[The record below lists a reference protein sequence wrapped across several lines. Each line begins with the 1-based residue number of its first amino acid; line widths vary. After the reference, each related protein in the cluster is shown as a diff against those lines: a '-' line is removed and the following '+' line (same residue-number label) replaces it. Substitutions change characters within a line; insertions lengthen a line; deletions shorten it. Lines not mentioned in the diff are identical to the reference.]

1 MATKNLLAKIILL
14 LGFVSAGVQGAW
26 ADRYLYMLIKDN
38 VEYGDLTF
46 DVYNCESVG
55 DGYSFKAPNYY
66 LAVLKSIGG
75 NADEVVVPAAV
86 EYDGETYRVGAV
98 DGQVTNNSVY
108 KLTFESDINFYRQL
122 PRVSETGETEFTL
135 SGSLY
140 LPNLHKIVFKGNVE
154 NMRYSTHRLDCV
166 NLEEIYFM
174 NNVLPTFDGF
184 WSLYSTSTAGNITA
198 YVVNK
203 TVSELNTLRAKPV
216 WKEFKD
222 LLLYT
227 PDPEGVDV
235 NVYVTVEEASPGQGV
250 TFQIDGDRY
259 IYGSGSKLFQTM
271 IHSNLTFYVAD
282 GSKATPKQV
291 FVNGRDVLPFM
302 TVPETNPFYNGANP
316 KEYTI
321 SNVSGDTYI
330 RVIAEDLVDQYTVSA
345 GQGGCVKF
353 DFNGVQ
359 QTVEG
364 GHSQSFP
371 LAKGESKSLTIRP
384 DEHFVFDRFWRDGVD
399 VTDVTTFTKQIDGSL
414 ATTVE
419 GGGQYLATFKPVPR
433 QLFGRYGGDGNVVF
447 TVKRGSVT
455 NTYNILAN
463 KPVSVPLPAWEDGDE
478 IMLSIE
484 VHADEKVRVTRNG
497 MDVTEMFE
505 VSPATGDR
513 TYTFEADDP
522 ECTELYFE
530 YGDINVWDEATWV
543 ITIEKTYKTINAYTN
558 NDAMVTIISPDGHAT
573 SRDNSQHSRI
583 YEGETYVVT
592 FIPKHG
598 EELKS
603 FEIGWSPIDIE
614 NESRLVKNDDGSYS
628 FTVTYDEIP
637 NIENTID
644 LVAVFERSS
653 TAGRVFFVTTTGT
666 DYVDV
671 TRSNGDRVSFN
682 NRVAMEMFDLS
693 ESENTFE
700 VKPFTNLDE
709 VEKVLLNGEDVTN
722 DSRYFVET
730 GSTTPGGSYV
740 SYNFGSV
747 QGNSIIQ
754 IVYKNRRYDVNN
766 DGRVTISDVTKLV
779 NRILGKE

>member
-1 MATKNLLAKIILL
+1 MATKNLFTKIILL
-14 LGFVSAGVQGAW
+14 LGLVTAGVQSAW
-26 ADRYLYMLIKDN
+26 ADGYYYGLIKSG

-46 DVYNCESVG
+46 DVYDCSYLNSQPLYVKK
-55 DGYSFKAPNYY
+55 DPSSY

-75 NADEVVVPAAV
+75 NASEVVVPATV
-86 EYDGETYRVGAV
+86 EYDGETYKVGAI
-98 DGQVTNNSVY
+98 GGEVTNNSVY
-108 KLTFESDINFYRQL
+108 KLTFESDIAFYRQ
-122 PRVSETGETEFTL
+122 VESTTMMDQHTF

-140 LPNLHKIVFKGNVE
+140 LPNLHTIVFKGNVE
-154 NMRYSTHRLDCV
+154 NMNYDMHRLNCV

-174 NNVLPTFDGF
+174 NNVLPTFTGT
-184 WSLYSTSTAGNITA
+184 WSDYSTSRAGNITA

-203 TVSELNTLRAKPV
+203 TEDELSTLKAQPV
-216 WKEFKD
+216 WREFKD

-235 NVYVTVEEASPGQGV
+235 NIYVTVEEDSPGQGV
-250 TFQIDGDRY
+250 MFQIDDDRY
-259 IYGSGSKLFQTM
+259 IYGSGSRLFQTM
-271 IHSNLTFYVAD
+271 IHSDLTFYVAD

-316 KEYTI
+316 KVYTI

-330 RVIAEDLVDQYTVSA
+330 RVIAEDLVDQYKVSA

-364 GHSQSFP
+364 GNSQSFQ

-384 DEHFVFDRFWRDGVD
+384 EEHFVFDRFWRDGIDMTDD
-399 VTDVTTFTKQIDGSL
+399 VTFTKQIDGSL

-433 QLFGRYGGDGNVVF
+433 QLFGRYGGDGDVVF
-447 TVKRGSVT
+447 TRKRGSVT
-455 NTYNILAN
+455 MPYNIPDSE
-463 KPVSVPLPAWEDGDE
+463 PVSVPLPAWEDGDE

-497 MDVTEMFE
+497 MGVTGMFI

-522 ECTELYFE
+522 ENTELNFDE
-530 YGDINVWDEATWV
+530 GINVWDEATWV
-543 ITIEKTYKTINAYTN
+543 ITIEKTYRTINAYTN
-558 NDAMVTIISPDGHAT
+558 NDALVEIKRPNGQDTF
-573 SRDNSQHSRI
+573 RDNSQHARI
-583 YEGETYVVT
+583 YEGETCVVT

-628 FTVTYDEIP
+628 FTVAYDEIP

-644 LVAVFERSS
+644 LVAVFES

-682 NRVAMEMFDLS
+682 NRVAMKKFDLS

-700 VKPFTNLDE
+700 VKPFTNLDK
-709 VEKVLLNGEDVTN
+709 VEKVLLNGVDVTN

-740 SYNFGSV
+740 SYDFGSV

-754 IVYKNRRYDVNN
+754 IVYKNSQYDTNR
-766 DGRVTISDVTKLV
+766 DGQITIADVTKLV
-779 NRILGKE
+779 NQILGKE

>member
-1 MATKNLLAKIILL
+1 MTMKNLFTKIILL
-14 LGFVSAGVQGAW
+14 LGLVTAGVQGAW
-26 ADRYLYMLIKDN
+26 ADEYLYRLIKTG
-38 VEYGDLTF
+38 VQYGDLTF
-46 DVYNCESVG
+46 DVYNCELVG
-55 DGYSFKAPNYY
+55 DGYSFKAPSYY

-122 PRVSETGETEFTL
+122 PRVSITGETEFTL

-154 NMRYSTHRLDCV
+154 NMNYDTHRLDCV

-174 NNVLPTFDGF
+174 NNVLPTFTGT
-184 WSLYSTSTAGNITA
+184 WSGYSTSEARNITA

-203 TVSELNTLRAKPV
+203 TASELNTLRAKPV

-222 LLLYT
+222 ILLYT

-250 TFQIDGDRY
+250 MFQIDDDRY

-271 IHSNLTFYVAD
+271 IHSDLTFYVAD

-316 KEYTI
+316 KVYTI

-364 GHSQSFP
+364 GNSQSFS
-371 LAKGESKSLTIRP
+371 LAKGQSLSLTIRS
-384 DEHFVFDRFWRDGVD
+384 DEGFVFDRFWRDGID
-399 VTDVTTFTKQIDGSL
+399 MTDVTTFTKQIDGSL

-433 QLFGRYGGDGNVVF
+433 QLFSRYGGYGNVVF
-447 TVKRGSVT
+447 TRKRGSVT
-455 NTYNILAN
+455 MPYNIPDSE
-463 KPVSVPLPAWEDGDE
+463 PVSVPLPEWEDGDE

-497 MDVTEMFE
+497 MGVTGMFI

-513 TYTFEADDP
+513 TYTFKADDP
-522 ECTELYFE
+522 ENTELNFE
-530 YGDINVWDEATWV
+530 EGINVWDEATWV
-543 ITIEKTYKTINAYTN
+543 ITIENAYKIINAYTN
-558 NDAMVTIISPDGHAT
+558 NDALVTFFRPDGSAIAKE
-573 SRDNSQHSRI
+573 NSQHAMI
-583 YEGETYVVT
+583 YEGETYVVK
-592 FIPKHG
+592 FIPMHG

-603 FEIGWSPIDIE
+603 FEVGWSPIDIE

-628 FTVTYDEIP
+628 FTVTYDDFPFAEDA
-637 NIENTID
+637 ID
-644 LVAVFERSS
+644 LVGVFERSS
-653 TAGRVFFVTTTGT
+653 AAGRVFFVTTTGT

-682 NRVAMEMFDLS
+682 NRVAMKKFDLS

-700 VKPFTNLDE
+700 VKPFTNFDK
-709 VEKVLLNGEDVTN
+709 VEKVLLNGVDVTN
-722 DSRYFVET
+722 DSRYFRET
-730 GSTTPGGSYV
+730 GSTTPAGSYV
-740 SYNFGSV
+740 KYDFGSV
-747 QGNSIIQ
+747 KGNSIIQ
-754 IVYKNRRYDVNN
+754 IVYKNSQYDTNV
-766 DGRVTISDVTKLV
+766 DGRVDISDVTKVV
-779 NRILGKE
+779 NKILEQ

>member
-1 MATKNLLAKIILL
+1 MATKNLLAKLIILL
-14 LGFVSAGVQGAW
+14 GLVTAGVQGAW
-26 ADRYLYMLIKDN
+26 ADGYYYGLIKSG

-46 DVYNCESVG
+46 DVYDCSYLNSQPLYVKK
-55 DGYSFKAPNYY
+55 DPSSY

-75 NADEVVVPAAV
+75 NASKVVVPATV
-86 EYDGETYRVGAV
+86 EYDGETYKVGAI
-98 DGQVTNNSVY
+98 GGEVTNNSVY
-108 KLTFESDINFYRQL
+108 KLTFESDIAFYRQ
-122 PRVSETGETEFTL
+122 VESTTMMDQHTF

-140 LPNLHKIVFKGNVE
+140 LPNLHTIVFKGNVE
-154 NMRYSTHRLDCV
+154 NMNYDMHRLNCV

-174 NNVLPTFDGF
+174 NNVLPTFTGT
-184 WSLYSTSTAGNITA
+184 WSDYSTSRADNITA

-203 TVSELNTLRAKPV
+203 TEDELSTLKAQPV
-216 WKEFKD
+216 WREFKD

-227 PDPEGVDV
+227 PDPEGVKV
-235 NVYVTVEEASPGQGV
+235 NIYVTVEEASPGQGV
-250 TFQIDGDRY
+250 MFQIDGDRY

-316 KEYTI
+316 KVYTI

-384 DEHFVFDRFWRDGVD
+384 DEHFVFDRFWRDGID
-399 VTDVTTFTKQIDGSL
+399 VTDDATFTKQIDGSL

-447 TVKRGSVT
+447 TRKRGSVT

-497 MDVTEMFE
+497 MDVTGMFE

-513 TYTFEADDP
+513 TYTFKAEEPEATRLSM
-522 ECTELYFE
+522 EN
-530 YGDINVWDEATWV
+530 DINVWDEATWV
-543 ITIEKTYKTINAYTN
+543 ITIEKAYKIINAYTN
-558 NDAMVTIISPDGHAT
+558 NDALVTFVRPDGSAIAKE
-573 SRDNSQHSRI
+573 NSQHAMI
-583 YEGETYVVT
+583 YEGETYTVK
-592 FIPKHG
+592 FLPRHG
-598 EELKS
+598 EELKG
-603 FEIGWSPIDIE
+603 FEIDWGPIDIE
-614 NESRLVKNDDGSYS
+614 NESRLVKNEDGSYS
-628 FTVTYDEIP
+628 FTAKYDEIP
-637 NIENTID
+637 GDAID
-644 LVAVFERSS
+644 LVGVFERSS
-653 TAGRVFFVTTTGT
+653 AAGRVFFVTTTGT

-671 TRSNGDRVSFN
+671 TLSNGDCVSFN
-682 NRVAMEMFDLS
+682 NRVAMKMFDLS

-740 SYNFGSV
+740 SYDFGSV

>member
-1 MATKNLLAKIILL
+1 MATKNLFTKIILL
-14 LGFVSAGVQGAW
+14 LGLVTAGVQGAW
-26 ADRYLYMLIKDN
+26 ADGYYYGLIKSG

-46 DVYNCESVG
+46 DVYDCSYLNSQPLYVKK
-55 DGYSFKAPNYY
+55 DPSSY

-75 NADEVVVPAAV
+75 NASEVVVPATV
-86 EYDGETYRVGAV
+86 EYDGETYKVGAI
-98 DGQVTNNSVY
+98 GGEVTNNSVY
-108 KLTFESDINFYRQL
+108 KLTFESDIAFYRQ
-122 PRVSETGETEFTL
+122 VESTTMMDQHTF

-140 LPNLHKIVFKGNVE
+140 LPNLHTIVFKGNVE
-154 NMRYSTHRLDCV
+154 NMNYDTHRLDCV

-174 NNVLPTFDGF
+174 NNVLPTFTGT
-184 WSLYSTSTAGNITA
+184 WSDYSTSRAGNITA

-203 TVSELNTLRAKPV
+203 TEDELSTLKAQPV
-216 WKEFKD
+216 WREFKD

-235 NVYVTVEEASPGQGV
+235 NIYVTVEEDSPGQGV
-250 TFQIDGDRY
+250 MFQIDDDRY
-259 IYGSGSKLFQTM
+259 IYGSGSRLFQTM
-271 IHSNLTFYVAD
+271 IHSDLTFYVAD

-316 KEYTI
+316 KVYTI

-330 RVIAEDLVDQYTVSA
+330 RVIAEDLVDQYKVSA

-364 GHSQSFP
+364 GNSQSFQ

-384 DEHFVFDRFWRDGVD
+384 DEHFVFDRFWRDGIDMTDD
-399 VTDVTTFTKQIDGSL
+399 VTFTKQIDGSL

-447 TVKRGSVT
+447 TRKRGSVT
-455 NTYNILAN
+455 MPYNIPDSE
-463 KPVSVPLPAWEDGDE
+463 PVSVPLPAWEDGDE

-497 MDVTEMFE
+497 MGVTGMFE

-522 ECTELYFE
+522 ENTELNFE
-530 YGDINVWDEATWV
+530 EGINVWDEATWV
-543 ITIEKTYKTINAYTN
+543 ITIEKTYRTINAYTN
-558 NDAMVTIISPDGHAT
+558 NDALVEIKRPNGQDTF
-573 SRDNSQHSRI
+573 RDNSQHARI
-583 YEGETYVVT
+583 YEGETCVVT

-628 FTVTYDEIP
+628 FTVTYDDVP
-637 NIENTID
+637 NIENVID
-644 LVAVFERSS
+644 LVAVFES

-682 NRVAMEMFDLS
+682 NRVEMKMFDLS
-693 ESENTFE
+693 ESENAFE

-740 SYNFGSV
+740 SYDFGSV

-754 IVYKNRRYDVNN
+754 IIYKNSRYDVNR
-766 DGRVTISDVTKLV
+766 DGRATISDVTKLV
-779 NRILGKE
+779 NKILGKE

>member
-1 MATKNLLAKIILL
+1 MATKNLFTKIILL
-14 LGFVSAGVQGAW
+14 LGLVTAGVQGAW
-26 ADRYLYMLIKDN
+26 ADGYYYGLIKSG

-46 DVYNCESVG
+46 DVYDCSYLNSQPLYVKK
-55 DGYSFKAPNYY
+55 DPSSY

-75 NADEVVVPAAV
+75 NASEVVVPATV
-86 EYDGETYRVGAV
+86 EYDGETYKVGAI
-98 DGQVTNNSVY
+98 GGEVTNNSVY
-108 KLTFESDINFYRQL
+108 KLTFESDIAFYRQ
-122 PRVSETGETEFTL
+122 VESTTMMDQHTF

-140 LPNLHKIVFKGNVE
+140 LPNLHTIVFKGNVE
-154 NMRYSTHRLDCV
+154 NMNYDTHRLDCV

-174 NNVLPTFDGF
+174 NNVLPTFTGT
-184 WSLYSTSTAGNITA
+184 WSDYSTSRAGNITA

-203 TVSELNTLRAKPV
+203 TEDELSTLKAQPV
-216 WKEFKD
+216 WREFKD

-235 NVYVTVEEASPGQGV
+235 NIYVTVEEDSPGQGV
-250 TFQIDGDRY
+250 MFQIDDDRY
-259 IYGSGSKLFQTM
+259 IYGSGSRLFQTM
-271 IHSNLTFYVAD
+271 IHSDLTFYVAD

-316 KEYTI
+316 KVYTI

-330 RVIAEDLVDQYTVSA
+330 RVIAEDLVDQYKVSA

-364 GHSQSFP
+364 GNSQSFQ

-384 DEHFVFDRFWRDGVD
+384 DEHFVFDRFWRDGIDMTDD
-399 VTDVTTFTKQIDGSL
+399 VTFTKQIDGSL

-447 TVKRGSVT
+447 TRKRGSVT
-455 NTYNILAN
+455 MPYNIPDSE
-463 KPVSVPLPAWEDGDE
+463 PVSVPLPAWEDGDE

-497 MDVTEMFE
+497 MGVTGMFE

-522 ECTELYFE
+522 ENTDLNFDE
-530 YGDINVWDEATWV
+530 GINVWDEATWV
-543 ITIEKTYKTINAYTN
+543 ITIEKTYRTINAYTN
-558 NDAMVTIISPDGHAT
+558 NDALVEIKRPNGQDIF
-573 SRDNSQHSRI
+573 RDNSQHARI
-583 YEGETYVVT
+583 YEGETCVVT

-628 FTVTYDEIP
+628 FTVTYDDVP
-637 NIENTID
+637 NIENVID
-644 LVAVFERSS
+644 LVAVFES

-682 NRVAMEMFDLS
+682 NRVEMKMFDLS
-693 ESENTFE
+693 ESENAFE

-740 SYNFGSV
+740 SYDFGSV

-754 IVYKNRRYDVNN
+754 IIYKNSRYDVNR
-766 DGRVTISDVTKLV
+766 DGRATISDVTKLV
-779 NRILGKE
+779 NKILGKE

>member
-1 MATKNLLAKIILL
+1 MATKNLFTKIILL
-14 LGFVSAGVQGAW
+14 LCLVTAGVQSAW
-26 ADRYLYMLIKDN
+26 ADGYYYGLIKSG

-46 DVYNCESVG
+46 DVYYCSYLNSQPLYVKK
-55 DGYSFKAPNYY
+55 DPSSY

-75 NADEVVVPAAV
+75 NASEVVVPATV
-86 EYDGETYRVGAV
+86 EYDGETYKVGAI
-98 DGQVTNNSVY
+98 GGEVTNNSVY
-108 KLTFESDINFYRQL
+108 KLTFESDIAFYRQ
-122 PRVSETGETEFTL
+122 VESTTMMDQHTF

-140 LPNLHKIVFKGNVE
+140 LPNLHTIVFKGNVE
-154 NMRYSTHRLDCV
+154 NMNYDMHRLNCV

-174 NNVLPTFDGF
+174 NNVLPTFTGT
-184 WSLYSTSTAGNITA
+184 WSDYSTSLAGNITA

-203 TVSELNTLRAKPV
+203 TEDELSTLKAQPV
-216 WKEFKD
+216 WREFND

-235 NVYVTVEEASPGQGV
+235 NIYVTVEEDSPGQGV
-250 TFQIDGDRY
+250 MFQIDDDRY
-259 IYGSGSKLFQTM
+259 IYGSGSRLFQTM
-271 IHSNLTFYVAD
+271 IHSDLTFYVAD

-302 TVPETNPFYNGANP
+302 EVPETNPFYDGANP
-316 KEYTI
+316 KVYTI

-330 RVIAEDLVDQYTVSA
+330 RVIAEDLVDQYKVSA

-353 DFNGVQ
+353 DFNGEQ
-359 QTVEG
+359 TTVEG
-364 GHSQSFP
+364 GHSQSFS
-371 LAKGESKSLTIRP
+371 LAKGESLSLTIRP
-384 DEHFVFDRFWRDGVD
+384 DENFVFDRFWRDGID
-399 VTDVTTFTKQIDGSL
+399 VTDDATFTKQVDGSL

-447 TVKRGSVT
+447 TRKRGSVIMP
-455 NTYNILAN
+455 YNIPDSE
-463 KPVSVPLPAWEDGDE
+463 PVSVPLPAWEDGDE

-484 VHADEKVRVTRNG
+484 VHGDEKVRVTRNG
-497 MDVTEMFE
+497 MGVTGMFE

-522 ECTELYFE
+522 ENTELNFE
-530 YGDINVWDEATWV
+530 EGINVWDEATWV
-543 ITIEKTYKTINAYTN
+543 ITIEKTYRTINAYTN
-558 NDAMVTIISPDGHAT
+558 NDALVEIKRPNGQDTF
-573 SRDNSQHSRI
+573 RDNSQHARI
-583 YEGETYVVT
+583 YEGETCVVT

-628 FTVTYDEIP
+628 FTVTYDDVP
-637 NIENTID
+637 NIENVID
-644 LVAVFERSS
+644 LVAVFES

-682 NRVAMEMFDLS
+682 NRVEMKMFDLS
-693 ESENTFE
+693 ESENAFE

-740 SYNFGSV
+740 SYDFGSV

-754 IVYKNRRYDVNN
+754 IIYKNSRYDVNR
-766 DGRVTISDVTKLV
+766 DGRATISDVTKLV

>member
-1 MATKNLLAKIILL
+1 MATKNLLAKLIILL
-14 LGFVSAGVQGAW
+14 GLVTAGVQSAW
-26 ADRYLYMLIKDN
+26 ADRYVYRLIKDN

-46 DVYNCESVG
+46 DVYNCELVG
-55 DGYSFKAPNYY
+55 DGYSFKAPSYY

-86 EYDGETYRVGAV
+86 EYDGETFRVGAV

-122 PRVSETGETEFTL
+122 PRVSITGETEFTL

-154 NMRYSTHRLDCV
+154 NMNYDTHRLDCV

-174 NNVLPTFDGF
+174 NNVLPTFTGT
-184 WSLYSTSTAGNITA
+184 WSDYSTSAAGNITA

-203 TVSELNTLRAKPV
+203 TASELNTLRAKPV

-250 TFQIDGDRY
+250 MFQIDDDRY

-291 FVNGRDVLPFM
+291 FVNGRDVLPLM
-302 TVPETNPFYNGANP
+302 EVPETNPFYNGANP
-316 KEYTI
+316 KVYTI
-321 SNVSGDTYI
+321 SKVSGDTYI
-330 RVIAEDLVDQYTVSA
+330 RVIAEDLVDQYKVSA

-364 GHSQSFP
+364 GHSQSFQ

-384 DEHFVFDRFWRDGVD
+384 DEGFVFDRFWCDGID
-399 VTDVTTFTKQIDGSL
+399 MTEYMTFTKQIDGSL

-433 QLFGRYGGDGNVVF
+433 QLFSRYGGDGNVVF
-447 TVKRGSVT
+447 TRKRGSVT
-455 NTYNILAN
+455 MPYNIPDSE
-463 KPVSVPLPAWEDGDE
+463 PVSVPLPAWEDGDE

-497 MDVTEMFE
+497 MGVTGMFAI
-505 VSPATGDR
+505 SPQTGDR

-522 ECTELYFE
+522 ECTELNFE
-530 YGDINVWDEATWV
+530 EGINVWDEATWV
-543 ITIEKTYKTINAYTN
+543 ITIEKAYKIINAYTN
-558 NDAMVTIISPDGHAT
+558 NDAMVTIISPDGSAIAKE
-573 SRDNSQHSRI
+573 NSQHAMI
-583 YEGETYVVT
+583 YEGETYTVKFV
-592 FIPKHG
+592 PMHG
-598 EELKS
+598 EELKG
-603 FEIGWSPIDIE
+603 FEIDWGLIDIE
-614 NESRLVKNDDGSYS
+614 NESRLVKNENGSYS
-628 FTVTYDEIP
+628 FTVTYDDIP
-637 NIENTID
+637 IAEDAID
-644 LVAVFERSS
+644 LVGVFERSS
-653 TAGRVFFVTTTGT
+653 AAGRVFFVTTTGT
-666 DYVDV
+666 EYVDV
-671 TRSNGDRVSFN
+671 TRSNGDCVSFN
-682 NRVAMEMFDLS
+682 NRVAMKKFDLS
-693 ESENTFE
+693 ESEYAFE
-700 VKPFTNLDE
+700 VKPFTNFDE
-709 VEKVLLNGEDVTN
+709 VEKVLLNGVDVTN

-730 GSTTPGGSYV
+730 GSTNPGGSYV
-740 SYNFGSV
+740 KYDFGSV
-747 QGNSIIQ
+747 KGNSIIQ
-754 IVYKNRRYDVNN
+754 IVYKNSQYDTNV
-766 DGRVTISDVTKLV
+766 DGRVDISDVTKVV
-779 NRILGKE
+779 NKILEEEE

>member
-1 MATKNLLAKIILL
+1 MATKNLLAKLIIL

-26 ADRYLYMLIKDN
+26 ADGYYYGLIKSG

-46 DVYNCESVG
+46 DVYDCSYLNSQPLYVKK
-55 DGYSFKAPNYY
+55 DPSSY

-75 NADEVVVPAAV
+75 NASEVVVPATV
-86 EYDGETYRVGAV
+86 EYDGETYKVGAI
-98 DGQVTNNSVY
+98 GGEVTNNSVY
-108 KLTFESDINFYRQL
+108 KLTFESDIAFYRQ
-122 PRVSETGETEFTL
+122 VESTTMMDQHTF

-140 LPNLHKIVFKGNVE
+140 LPNLHTIVFKGNVE
-154 NMRYSTHRLDCV
+154 NMNYDMHRLNCV

-174 NNVLPTFDGF
+174 NNVLPTFTGT
-184 WSLYSTSTAGNITA
+184 WSDYSTSRAGNITA

-203 TVSELNTLRAKPV
+203 TEDELSTLKAQPV
-216 WKEFKD
+216 WREFKD

-235 NVYVTVEEASPGQGV
+235 NIYVTVEEDSPGQGV
-250 TFQIDGDRY
+250 MFQIDDDRY

-271 IHSNLTFYVAD
+271 IHSDLTFYVAD

-316 KEYTI
+316 KVYTI

-364 GHSQSFP
+364 GHSQSFQ

-384 DEHFVFDRFWRDGVD
+384 DEHFVFDRFWCDGID

-447 TVKRGSVT
+447 TRKRGSVT

-497 MDVTEMFE
+497 MGVTEMFE

-522 ECTELYFE
+522 ECTWLYFE

-558 NDAMVTIISPDGHAT
+558 NDALVTIISPDGHAT
-573 SRDNSQHSRI
+573 SKDNSQHSRI

-637 NIENTID
+637 DIENTID

-671 TRSNGDRVSFN
+671 TRSNGDCVSFN
-682 NRVAMEMFDLS
+682 NRVAMKMFDLS

-700 VKPFTNLDE
+700 VKPFTNLDK

-740 SYNFGSV
+740 SYDFGSV
-747 QGNSIIQ
+747 KGNSIIQ
-754 IVYKNRRYDVNN
+754 IVYKNSQYDTNV
-766 DGRVTISDVTKLV
+766 DGRVDISDVTKVV
-779 NRILGKE
+779 NKILEEE

>member
-14 LGFVSAGVQGAW
+14 LGLVTAGVQSAW
-26 ADRYLYMLIKDN
+26 ADEYLYRLIKDN

-46 DVYNCESVG
+46 DVYNCELVG
-55 DGYSFKAPNYY
+55 DGYSFKAPSYY

-86 EYDGETYRVGAV
+86 EYDDETYRVGAV

-154 NMRYSTHRLDCV
+154 NMNYDTHRLNCV
-166 NLEEIYFM
+166 NLKEIYFM
-174 NNVLPTFDGF
+174 NNVLPTFTGT
-184 WSLYSTSTAGNITA
+184 WSDYSTSVAGNITA

-203 TVSELNTLRAKPV
+203 TVSELNTLRAKPM

-235 NVYVTVEEASPGQGV
+235 NIYVTVEEASPGQGV
-250 TFQIDGDRY
+250 MFQIDDDRY
-259 IYGSGSKLFQTM
+259 INGSGSKLFQTM

-302 TVPETNPFYNGANP
+302 EVPETNPFYNGANP

-364 GHSQSFP
+364 GHSQSFS

-384 DEHFVFDRFWRDGVD
+384 DEGFVFDRFWCDGID
-399 VTDVTTFTKQIDGSL
+399 MTEYMTFTKQIDGSL

-419 GGGQYLATFKPVPR
+419 GGGQYLATFKPEPR
-433 QLFGRYGGDGNVVF
+433 QLFSRYGGDGNVVF
-447 TVKRGSVT
+447 TRKRGSVT
-455 NTYNILAN
+455 MPYNIPAN

-484 VHADEKVRVTRNG
+484 VHADEKLRVTRDG
-497 MDVTEMFE
+497 MGVTGMFAI
-505 VSPATGDR
+505 SPATGDR

-522 ECTELYFE
+522 ENTELNFDE
-530 YGDINVWDEATWV
+530 GINVWDEATWV
-543 ITIEKTYKTINAYTN
+543 ITIEKTYRTINAYTN
-558 NDAMVTIISPDGHAT
+558 NDAMVEIKRPNGQDTF
-573 SRDNSQHSRI
+573 RDNSQHARI
-583 YEGETYVVT
+583 YEGETCVVT

-628 FTVTYDEIP
+628 FTVAYDDVP
-637 NIENTID
+637 DIENVID

-682 NRVAMEMFDLS
+682 NRVEMKMFDLS
-693 ESENTFE
+693 ESENAFE

-740 SYNFGSV
+740 SYDFGSV

>member
-1 MATKNLLAKIILL
+1 MVQKNFFIRVIMM
-14 LGFVSAGVQGAW
+14 LGLVTAGVQGAW

-122 PRVSETGETEFTL
+122 PRVSITGETEFTL

-216 WKEFKD
+216 WREFKD
-222 LLLYT
+222 ILLYT

-235 NVYVTVEEASPGQGV
+235 NVYVTVEMTSLGQGV
-250 TFQIDGDRY
+250 MFQIDGDRY

-271 IHSNLTFYVAD
+271 IHSDLTFYVAD

-364 GHSQSFP
+364 GHSQSFQ

-384 DEHFVFDRFWRDGVD
+384 DEHFVFDRFWCDGID

-433 QLFGRYGGDGNVVF
+433 QLFSRYGGDGNVVF

-455 NTYNILAN
+455 MPYNIPDSE
-463 KPVSVPLPAWEDGDE
+463 PVSVPLPAWEDGDE

-513 TYTFEADDP
+513 TYTFKAEEPEATRLSM
-522 ECTELYFE
+522 EN
-530 YGDINVWDEATWV
+530 DINVWDEATWV
-543 ITIEKTYKTINAYTN
+543 ITIEKTYRTINAYTN

-573 SRDNSQHSRI
+573 SKDNSQHARI
-583 YEGETYVVT
+583 FEGETYIVKFV
-592 FIPKHG
+592 PRHG

-637 NIENTID
+637 DIENTID

-653 TAGRVFFVTTTGT
+653 TAGRVFFVATTGT

-671 TRSNGDRVSFN
+671 TRSNGDCVSFN
-682 NRVAMEMFDLS
+682 NRVAMKMFDLS

>member
-1 MATKNLLAKIILL
+1 MKNLFTKIILL
-14 LGFVSAGVQGAW
+14 LCLVSAGVQSAW
-26 ADRYLYMLIKDN
+26 ADEYLYRLIKTG

-46 DVYNCESVG
+46 DVYNCELVG
-55 DGYSFKAPNYY
+55 DGYSFKAPSYY

-122 PRVSETGETEFTL
+122 PRVSITGETEFTL

-154 NMRYSTHRLDCV
+154 NMNYDTHRLDCV

-184 WSLYSTSTAGNITA
+184 WSHYSTSTAGNITA

-203 TVSELNTLRAKPV
+203 TVSELNTLMAKPV

-222 LLLYT
+222 ILLYT

-235 NVYVTVEEASPGQGV
+235 NVYVTVEEDSPGQGV
-250 TFQIDGDRY
+250 MFQIDGDRY
-259 IYGSGSKLFQTM
+259 IYGSGSKLFQTR
-271 IHSNLTFYVAD
+271 IHSDLTFYVAD

-291 FVNGRDVLPFM
+291 FVNGRDVLPLM
-302 TVPETNPFYNGANP
+302 EVPETNPFYDGANP
-316 KEYTI
+316 KVYTI
-321 SNVSGDTYI
+321 SNVSGDTYV

-364 GHSQSFP
+364 GNSQSFS
-371 LAKGESKSLTIRP
+371 LAKGQSLSLTIRS
-384 DEHFVFDRFWRDGVD
+384 DEGFVFDRFWRDGID
-399 VTDVTTFTKQIDGSL
+399 MTDVTTFTKQIDGSL

-433 QLFGRYGGDGNVVF
+433 QLFSRYGGYGNVVF
-447 TVKRGSVT
+447 TRKRGSVT
-455 NTYNILAN
+455 MPYNIPDSE
-463 KPVSVPLPAWEDGDE
+463 PVSVPLPAWEDGDE

-497 MDVTEMFE
+497 MGVTGMFI

-513 TYTFEADDP
+513 TYTFKAEEPGGTYLDN
-522 ECTELYFE
+522 EF
-530 YGDINVWDEATWV
+530 GINVWDEATWV
-543 ITIEKTYKTINAYTN
+543 ITIENAYKIINAYTN
-558 NDAMVTIISPDGHAT
+558 NDALVTFFRPDGSAIAKE
-573 SRDNSQHSRI
+573 NSQHAMI
-583 YEGETYVVT
+583 YEGETYIVKFV
-592 FIPKHG
+592 PRHG

-614 NESRLVKNDDGSYS
+614 NESRLVKNEDGSYS
-628 FTVTYDEIP
+628 FTATYDDIP
-637 NIENTID
+637 FAEDAID
-644 LVAVFERSS
+644 LVGVFERSS
-653 TAGRVFFVTTTGT
+653 AAGRVFFVTTTGT

-682 NRVAMEMFDLS
+682 NRVAMKKFDLS
-693 ESENTFE
+693 ESEYDFE
-700 VKPFTNLDE
+700 VKPFTNFDK
-709 VEKVLLNGEDVTN
+709 VEKVLLNGVDVTN

-730 GSTTPGGSYV
+730 GSTTPAGSYV
-740 SYNFGSV
+740 KYDFGSV
-747 QGNSIIQ
+747 KGNSIIQ
-754 IVYKNRRYDVNN
+754 IVYKNSQYDTNV
-766 DGRVTISDVTKLV
+766 DGRVDISDVTKVV
-779 NRILGKE
+779 NKILEEE

>member
-14 LGFVSAGVQGAW
+14 LGLVTAGVQSAW
-26 ADRYLYMLIKDN
+26 ADEYLYMLIKDN

-46 DVYNCESVG
+46 DVYNCELVG

-154 NMRYSTHRLDCV
+154 NMRYNTHRLDCV

-184 WSLYSTSTAGNITA
+184 WSLYSTSAAGNITA

-203 TVSELNTLRAKPV
+203 TASELNTLMAKPV
-216 WKEFKD
+216 WKEFKAI
-222 LLLYT
+222 LLYT

-250 TFQIDGDRY
+250 MFQIDDNRY

-271 IHSNLTFYVAD
+271 IHSDLTFYVAD

-364 GHSQSFP
+364 GNSQSFP

-384 DEHFVFDRFWRDGVD
+384 DEHFVFDRFWCDGID
-399 VTDVTTFTKQIDGSL
+399 MTEYMTFTKQIDGSL

-455 NTYNILAN
+455 NTYNIPDSE
-463 KPVSVPLPAWEDGDE
+463 PVSVPLPAWEDGDE

-497 MDVTEMFE
+497 MGVTGMFI

-513 TYTFEADDP
+513 TYTFE
-522 ECTELYFE
+522 TEEPGGTYLDNEF
-530 YGDINVWDEATWV
+530 GINVWDEATWV
-543 ITIEKTYKTINAYTN
+543 ITIEKAYKTINAYTN
-558 NDAMVTIISPDGHAT
+558 NDALVTFVRPDGSAIAKE
-573 SRDNSQHSRI
+573 NSQHAMI
-583 YEGETYVVT
+583 YEGETYIVKFV
-592 FIPKHG
+592 PRHG

-644 LVAVFERSS
+644 LVGVFERSS
-653 TAGRVFFVTTTGT
+653 AAGRVFFVTTTGT

-671 TRSNGDRVSFN
+671 TRSNGDRVYFN
-682 NRVAMEMFDLS
+682 NRVAMKMFDLS
-693 ESENTFE
+693 ESENTFG

-740 SYNFGSV
+740 SYDFGSV

>member
-1 MATKNLLAKIILL
+1 M
-14 LGFVSAGVQGAW
+14 
-26 ADRYLYMLIKDN
+26 
-38 VEYGDLTF
+38 
-46 DVYNCESVG
+46 
-55 DGYSFKAPNYY
+55 
-66 LAVLKSIGG
+66 LKSIGG
-75 NADEVVVPAAV
+75 NASEVVVPATV
-86 EYDGETYRVGAV
+86 EYDGETYKVGAI
-98 DGQVTNNSVY
+98 GGEVTNNSVY
-108 KLTFESDINFYRQL
+108 KLTFESDIAFYRQ
-122 PRVSETGETEFTL
+122 VESTTMMDQHTF

-140 LPNLHKIVFKGNVE
+140 LPNLHTIVFKGNVE
-154 NMRYSTHRLDCV
+154 NMNYDMHRLNCV

-174 NNVLPTFDGF
+174 NNVLPTFTGT
-184 WSLYSTSTAGNITA
+184 WSDYSTSLAGNITA

-203 TVSELNTLRAKPV
+203 TEDELSTLKAQPV
-216 WKEFKD
+216 WREFKD

-235 NVYVTVEEASPGQGV
+235 NIYVTVEEDSPGQGV
-250 TFQIDGDRY
+250 MFQIDDDRY
-259 IYGSGSKLFQTM
+259 IYGSGSRLFQTM
-271 IHSNLTFYVAD
+271 IHSDLTFYVAD

-316 KEYTI
+316 KVYTI

-330 RVIAEDLVDQYTVSA
+330 RVIAEDLVDQYKVSA

-364 GHSQSFP
+364 GNSQSFQ

-384 DEHFVFDRFWRDGVD
+384 DEHVVFDRFWRDGIDMTDD
-399 VTDVTTFTKQIDGSL
+399 VTFTKQIDGSL

-447 TVKRGSVT
+447 TRKRGSVT
-455 NTYNILAN
+455 MPYNIPDSE
-463 KPVSVPLPAWEDGDE
+463 PVSVPLPAWEDGDE

-497 MDVTEMFE
+497 MGVTGMFE

-522 ECTELYFE
+522 ENTELNFE
-530 YGDINVWDEATWV
+530 EGINVWDEATWV
-543 ITIEKTYKTINAYTN
+543 ITIEKTYRTINAYTN
-558 NDAMVTIISPDGHAT
+558 NDALVEIKRPNGQDTF
-573 SRDNSQHSRI
+573 RDNSQHARI
-583 YEGETYVVT
+583 YEGETCVVT

-628 FTVTYDEIP
+628 FTVTYDDVP
-637 NIENTID
+637 NIENVID
-644 LVAVFERSS
+644 LVAVFES

-682 NRVAMEMFDLS
+682 NRVEMKMFDLS
-693 ESENTFE
+693 ESENAFE

-740 SYNFGSV
+740 SYDFGSV

-754 IVYKNRRYDVNN
+754 IIYKNSRYDVNR
-766 DGRVTISDVTKLV
+766 DGRATISDVTKLV
-779 NRILGKE
+779 NKILGKE

>member
-1 MATKNLLAKIILL
+1 MATKNLLAKLIIL

-26 ADRYLYMLIKDN
+26 ADRYLYMLIKTG
-38 VEYGDLTF
+38 VQYGDLTF

-154 NMRYSTHRLDCV
+154 NMRYDTHRLDCV
-166 NLEEIYFM
+166 NLKEIYFM

-222 LLLYT
+222 ILLYT

-235 NVYVTVEEASPGQGV
+235 NIYVTVEGASPGQGV
-250 TFQIDGDRY
+250 MFQIDGDRY

-302 TVPETNPFYNGANP
+302 TVPETNPFYNSANP
-316 KEYTI
+316 KVYTI

-345 GQGGCVKF
+345 GQGGSVKF

-364 GHSQSFP
+364 GHSQSFS
-371 LAKGESKSLTIRP
+371 LAKGQTQSLTIRP
-384 DEHFVFDRFWRDGVD
+384 DEHFVFDRFWCDGID
-399 VTDVTTFTKQIDGSL
+399 MTDVTTFTKQIDGSL

-419 GGGQYLATFKPVPR
+419 GGGQYLVTFKPVPR
-433 QLFGRYGGDGNVVF
+433 QLFSRYGGDGNVVF
-447 TVKRGSVT
+447 TRKRGSVT
-455 NTYNILAN
+455 MPYNIPDSE
-463 KPVSVPLPAWEDGDE
+463 PVSVPLPAWEDGDE

-497 MDVTEMFE
+497 MGVTGMFE

-513 TYTFEADDP
+513 TYTFKAEEPEATRLSM
-522 ECTELYFE
+522 EN
-530 YGDINVWDEATWV
+530 DINVWDEATWV
-543 ITIEKTYKTINAYTN
+543 ITIEKTYRTINAYTN

-573 SRDNSQHSRI
+573 SKDNSQHARI
-583 YEGETYVVT
+583 FEGETYIVKFV
-592 FIPKHG
+592 PRHG

-637 NIENTID
+637 DIENTID

-653 TAGRVFFVTTTGT
+653 TAGRVFFVATTGT

-671 TRSNGDRVSFN
+671 TRSNGDCVSFN
-682 NRVAMEMFDLS
+682 NRVAMKMFDLS

>member
-1 MATKNLLAKIILL
+1 MATKNLFTKIILL
-14 LGFVSAGVQGAW
+14 LGLVTAGVQGAW
-26 ADRYLYMLIKDN
+26 ADGYYYGLIKSG

-46 DVYNCESVG
+46 DVYDCSYLNSQPLYVKK
-55 DGYSFKAPNYY
+55 DPSSY

-75 NADEVVVPAAV
+75 NASEVVVPATV
-86 EYDGETYRVGAV
+86 EYDGETYKVGAI
-98 DGQVTNNSVY
+98 GGEVTNNSVY
-108 KLTFESDINFYRQL
+108 KLTFESDIAFYRQ
-122 PRVSETGETEFTL
+122 VESTTMMDQHTF

-140 LPNLHKIVFKGNVE
+140 LPNLHTIVFKGNVE
-154 NMRYSTHRLDCV
+154 NMNYDMHRLNCV

-174 NNVLPTFDGF
+174 NNVLPTFTGT
-184 WSLYSTSTAGNITA
+184 WSDYSTSRADNITA

-203 TVSELNTLRAKPV
+203 TEDELSTLKAQPV
-216 WKEFKD
+216 WREFKD

-227 PDPEGVDV
+227 PDPEGVNV
-235 NVYVTVEEASPGQGV
+235 NIYVTVEEASPGQGV
-250 TFQIDGDRY
+250 MFQIDGDRY

-316 KEYTI
+316 KEYSI

-384 DEHFVFDRFWRDGVD
+384 DEHFVFDRFWRDGID
-399 VTDVTTFTKQIDGSL
+399 VTDDATFTKQIDGSL

-447 TVKRGSVT
+447 TRKRGSVT

-497 MDVTEMFE
+497 MDVTGMFE

-513 TYTFEADDP
+513 TYTFKAEEPEATRLSM
-522 ECTELYFE
+522 EN
-530 YGDINVWDEATWV
+530 DINVWDEATWV
-543 ITIEKTYKTINAYTN
+543 ITIEKAYKIINAYTN
-558 NDAMVTIISPDGHAT
+558 NDALVTFVRPDGSAIAKE
-573 SRDNSQHSRI
+573 NSQHARI
-583 YEGETYVVT
+583 YEGETYTVK

-628 FTVTYDEIP
+628 FTVTYDDVP
-637 NIENTID
+637 DIENVID
-644 LVAVFERSS
+644 LVAVFES

-671 TRSNGDRVSFN
+671 TRSNGDCVSFN

-740 SYNFGSV
+740 SYDFGSV

>member
-1 MATKNLLAKIILL
+1 MATKNLLAKLIIL

-122 PRVSETGETEFTL
+122 PRVSITGETEFTL

-216 WKEFKD
+216 WREFKD
-222 LLLYT
+222 ILLYT

-235 NVYVTVEEASPGQGV
+235 NVYVTVEMTSLGQGV
-250 TFQIDGDRY
+250 MFQIDGDRY

-364 GHSQSFP
+364 GHSQSFQ

-384 DEHFVFDRFWRDGVD
+384 DEHFVFDRFWCDGID

-433 QLFGRYGGDGNVVF
+433 QLFSRYGGDGNVVF

-455 NTYNILAN
+455 MPYNIPDSE
-463 KPVSVPLPAWEDGDE
+463 PVSVPLPAWEDGDE

-513 TYTFEADDP
+513 TYTFKAEEPEATRLSM
-522 ECTELYFE
+522 EN
-530 YGDINVWDEATWV
+530 DINVWDEATWV
-543 ITIEKTYKTINAYTN
+543 ITIEKTYRTINAYTN

-573 SRDNSQHSRI
+573 SKDNSQHARI
-583 YEGETYVVT
+583 FEGETYIVKFV
-592 FIPKHG
+592 PRHG

-637 NIENTID
+637 DIENTID

-653 TAGRVFFVTTTGT
+653 TAGRVFFVATTGT

-671 TRSNGDRVSFN
+671 TRSNGDCVSFN
-682 NRVAMEMFDLS
+682 NRVAMKMFDLS

>member
-1 MATKNLLAKIILL
+1 MATKNLFTKIILL
-14 LGFVSAGVQGAW
+14 LGLVTAGVQGAW
-26 ADRYLYMLIKDN
+26 ADGYYYGLIKSG

-46 DVYNCESVG
+46 DVYDCSYLNSQPLYVKK
-55 DGYSFKAPNYY
+55 DPSSY

-75 NADEVVVPAAV
+75 NASEVVVPATV
-86 EYDGETYRVGAV
+86 EYDGETYKVGAI
-98 DGQVTNNSVY
+98 GGEVTNNSVY
-108 KLTFESDINFYRQL
+108 KLTFESDIAFYRQ
-122 PRVSETGETEFTL
+122 VESTTMMDQHTF

-140 LPNLHKIVFKGNVE
+140 LPNLHTIVFKGNVE
-154 NMRYSTHRLDCV
+154 NMNYDMHRLNCV

-174 NNVLPTFDGF
+174 NNVLPTFTGT
-184 WSLYSTSTAGNITA
+184 WSDYSTSRADNITA

-203 TVSELNTLRAKPV
+203 TEDELSTLKAQPV
-216 WKEFKD
+216 WREFKD

-227 PDPEGVDV
+227 PNPEGVNV
-235 NVYVTVEEASPGQGV
+235 NIYVTVEEASPGQGV
-250 TFQIDGDRY
+250 MFQIDGDRY

-316 KEYTI
+316 KVYTI

-384 DEHFVFDRFWRDGVD
+384 DEHFVFDRFWCDGID
-399 VTDVTTFTKQIDGSL
+399 MTDVTTFTKQIDGSL

-447 TVKRGSVT
+447 TRKRGSVT
-455 NTYNILAN
+455 MPYNIPDSE
-463 KPVSVPLPAWEDGDE
+463 PVSVPLPAWEDGDE

-513 TYTFEADDP
+513 TYTFKAEEPEATRLSM
-522 ECTELYFE
+522 EN
-530 YGDINVWDEATWV
+530 DINVWDEATWV
-543 ITIEKTYKTINAYTN
+543 ITIEKAYKIINAYTN
-558 NDAMVTIISPDGHAT
+558 NDALVTFVRPDGSAIAKE
-573 SRDNSQHSRI
+573 NSQHARI
-583 YEGETYVVT
+583 YEGETYTVK

-628 FTVTYDEIP
+628 FTVTYDDVP
-637 NIENTID
+637 DIENVID
-644 LVAVFERSS
+644 LVAVFES

-671 TRSNGDRVSFN
+671 TRSNGDCVSFN

>member
-1 MATKNLLAKIILL
+1 MATKNLFMKIILL
-14 LGFVSAGVQGAW
+14 FGLVTAGVQGAW

-55 DGYSFKAPNYY
+55 DGYSFKAPSYY

-154 NMRYSTHRLDCV
+154 NMRYNTHRLDCV

-235 NVYVTVEEASPGQGV
+235 NVYVTVEMTSLGQGV
-250 TFQIDGDRY
+250 MFQIDGDRY

-271 IHSNLTFYVAD
+271 SHSDLTFYVAD

-291 FVNGRDVLPFM
+291 FVNGRDVLPLM
-302 TVPETNPFYNGANP
+302 EVPETNPFYNGANP
-316 KEYTI
+316 KVYTI
-321 SNVSGDTYI
+321 SKVSGDTYI

-364 GHSQSFP
+364 GNFQSFP
-371 LAKGESKSLTIRP
+371 LAKGQSLSLTIRP
-384 DEHFVFDRFWRDGVD
+384 DEHFVFHRFWRDGIDMTDD
-399 VTDVTTFTKQIDGSL
+399 VTFTKQIDGSL

-447 TVKRGSVT
+447 TRKRGSVT
-455 NTYNILAN
+455 MPYNIPDSE
-463 KPVSVPLPAWEDGDE
+463 PVSVPLPAWEDGDE
-478 IMLSIE
+478 ISLSIE

-497 MDVTEMFE
+497 MGVTGMFI

-513 TYTFEADDP
+513 TYTFE
-522 ECTELYFE
+522 TEEPGGTYLDGEF
-530 YGDINVWDEATWV
+530 GINVWDEATWV
-543 ITIEKTYKTINAYTN
+543 ITIEKTYRTINAYTN
-558 NDAMVTIISPDGHAT
+558 NDASVEIKRPNGQDIF
-573 SRDNSQHSRI
+573 RDNSQHARI

-592 FIPKHG
+592 FHPKHG

-637 NIENTID
+637 GDAID
-644 LVAVFERSS
+644 LVGVFERSS

-682 NRVAMEMFDLS
+682 NRVAMKKFDLS

-700 VKPFTNLDE
+700 VKPFTNFDE
-709 VEKVLLNGEDVTN
+709 VEKVLLNGVDVTN

-730 GSTTPGGSYV
+730 GSTNPAGSYV
-740 SYNFGSV
+740 KYDFGSV
-747 QGNSIIQ
+747 KGNSIIQ
-754 IVYKNRRYDVNN
+754 IVYKNSQYDTNV
-766 DGRVTISDVTKLV
+766 DGRVDISDVTKVV
-779 NRILGKE
+779 NKILEEE

>member
-1 MATKNLLAKIILL
+1 MAMKNLFTKIILL
-14 LGFVSAGVQGAW
+14 LCLVSAGVQSAW
-26 ADRYLYMLIKDN
+26 ADEYLYRLIKTG
-38 VEYGDLTF
+38 VQYGDLTF
-46 DVYNCESVG
+46 DVYNCELVG
-55 DGYSFKAPNYY
+55 DGYSFKAPSYY

-122 PRVSETGETEFTL
+122 PRVSITGETEFTL

-154 NMRYSTHRLDCV
+154 NMRYNTHRLDCV

-174 NNVLPTFDGF
+174 NNVLPTFTGT
-184 WSLYSTSTAGNITA
+184 WSGYSTSEARNITA

-203 TVSELNTLRAKPV
+203 TVSELNTLREKPV
-216 WKEFKD
+216 WSEFKD
-222 LLLYT
+222 ILLYT

-250 TFQIDGDRY
+250 MFQIDDDRY

-271 IHSNLTFYVAD
+271 IHSDLTFYVAD

-291 FVNGRDVLPFM
+291 FVNGRDVLPLM
-302 TVPETNPFYNGANP
+302 EVPETNPFYDGANP
-316 KEYTI
+316 KVYTI

-364 GHSQSFP
+364 GNSQSFS
-371 LAKGESKSLTIRP
+371 LAKGESKSLTIRS
-384 DEHFVFDRFWRDGVD
+384 DEGFVFDRFWCDGID
-399 VTDVTTFTKQIDGSL
+399 MTEYMTFTKQIDGSL

-433 QLFGRYGGDGNVVF
+433 QLFARYGGYGNVVF
-447 TVKRGSVT
+447 TRKRGSVT
-455 NTYNILAN
+455 MPYNIPDSE
-463 KPVSVPLPAWEDGDE
+463 PVSVPLPAWEDGDE

-497 MDVTEMFE
+497 MGVTGMFI

-513 TYTFEADDP
+513 TYTFEAEEPGGTYLDN
-522 ECTELYFE
+522 EF
-530 YGDINVWDEATWV
+530 GINVWDEATWV
-543 ITIEKTYKTINAYTN
+543 ITIEKTYKIINAYTN
-558 NDAMVTIISPDGHAT
+558 NDALVTFVRPDGSAIA
-573 SRDNSQHSRI
+573 RENSQHTRI
-583 YEGETYVVT
+583 NEGETYVVK
-592 FIPKHG
+592 FIPMHG

-603 FEIGWSPIDIE
+603 FEVGWSPIDIE

-628 FTVTYDEIP
+628 FTIAYDDIP
-637 NIENTID
+637 TDENGID

-653 TAGRVFFVTTTGT
+653 AAGRTFYITTTGT

-671 TRSNGDRVSFN
+671 TRSNGNRISFN
-682 NRVAMEMFDLS
+682 GRGAMRKFDLS
-693 ESENTFE
+693 ESEGFFE
-700 VKPFTNLDE
+700 VKPFTNFDE
-709 VEKVLLNGEDVTN
+709 VEKVLLNGQDVTN
-722 DSRYFVET
+722 DTRYFRET
-730 GSTTPGGSYV
+730 GSTTPAGSYV
-740 SYNFGSV
+740 SYDFGSV
-747 QGNSIIQ
+747 KGNTIIQ
-754 IVYKNRRYDVNN
+754 IVYKNSQYDTNV
-766 DGRVTISDVTKLV
+766 DGRVDITDVTKVV
-779 NRILGKE
+779 NKILEQ

>member
-1 MATKNLLAKIILL
+1 MATKNLFTKIILL
-14 LGFVSAGVQGAW
+14 LGLVTAGVQSAW
-26 ADRYLYMLIKDN
+26 ADEYLYRLIETG
-38 VEYGDLTF
+38 VQYGDLTF

-55 DGYSFKAPNYY
+55 DGYSFKVPSYY

-140 LPNLHKIVFKGNVE
+140 LQNLHKIVFKGNVE
-154 NMRYSTHRLDCV
+154 NMRYNTHRLDCV

-174 NNVLPTFDGF
+174 NNVLPTFTGT
-184 WSLYSTSTAGNITA
+184 WSDYSTSPAGNITA

-203 TVSELNTLRAKPV
+203 TVSELNTLMAKPV
-216 WKEFKD
+216 WKEFKAI
-222 LLLYT
+222 LLYT

-250 TFQIDGDRY
+250 MFQIDGDRY

-364 GHSQSFP
+364 GHSQSFQ
-371 LAKGESKSLTIRP
+371 LAKGESKSLTIRS
-384 DEHFVFDRFWRDGVD
+384 DEGFVFDRFWCDGID
-399 VTDVTTFTKQIDGSL
+399 MTEYMTFTKQIDGSL

-433 QLFGRYGGDGNVVF
+433 QLFSRYGGDGNVVF

-497 MDVTEMFE
+497 MGVTGMFAI
-505 VSPATGDR
+505 SPVTGDR

-522 ECTELYFE
+522 ECTDLNFDE
-530 YGDINVWDEATWV
+530 GINVWDEATWV

-558 NDAMVTIISPDGHAT
+558 NDASVEIKRPNGQDIF
-573 SRDNSQHSRI
+573 RDNSQHARI

-592 FIPKHG
+592 FHPKHG

-603 FEIGWSPIDIE
+603 FEIGWSQIDIE

-628 FTVTYDEIP
+628 FTVTYDDVP
-637 NIENTID
+637 DIENVID

-653 TAGRVFFVTTTGT
+653 TAGRVFFVATTGT

-682 NRVAMEMFDLS
+682 NRVAMKMFDLS

-700 VKPFTNLDE
+700 VKPFTNLDK

-740 SYNFGSV
+740 SYDFGSV
-747 QGNSIIQ
+747 KGNSIIQ
-754 IVYKNRRYDVNN
+754 IVYKNSQYDTNV
-766 DGRVTISDVTKLV
+766 DGRVDISDVTKVV
-779 NRILGKE
+779 NKILEEE

>member
-1 MATKNLLAKIILL
+1 MKNLFTKIILL
-14 LGFVSAGVQGAW
+14 LCLVTAGVQSAW
-26 ADRYLYMLIKDN
+26 ADEYLYRLIKDN

-46 DVYNCESVG
+46 DVYNCELVG
-55 DGYSFKAPNYY
+55 DGYSVKVPSYY

-86 EYDGETYRVGAV
+86 EYDDETYRVGAI

-122 PRVSETGETEFTL
+122 PRVSITGETDFTL

-154 NMRYSTHRLDCV
+154 NMRYNTHRLDCV

-184 WSLYSTSTAGNITA
+184 WSLYSTSTASNITA

-203 TVSELNTLRAKPV
+203 TESELNTLRAKPV

-222 LLLYT
+222 ILLYT

-235 NVYVTVEEASPGQGV
+235 NVYVTVEEDSPGQGV
-250 TFQIDGDRY
+250 MFQIDDDRY
-259 IYGSGSKLFQTM
+259 INGSGSKLFQTK

-316 KEYTI
+316 KVYTI
-321 SNVSGDTYI
+321 GNVSGDTYI

-364 GHSQSFP
+364 GNSQSFS
-371 LAKGESKSLTIRP
+371 LAKGESLSLTIRP
-384 DEHFVFDRFWRDGVD
+384 DEHFVFDRFWRDGIDMTDD
-399 VTDVTTFTKQIDGSL
+399 VTFTKQIDGSL

-433 QLFGRYGGDGNVVF
+433 QLFSRYGGDGNVVF
-447 TVKRGSVT
+447 TRKRGSVT
-455 NTYNILAN
+455 MPYNIPAN
-463 KPVSVPLPAWEDGDE
+463 KPISVPLPAWEDGDE

-497 MDVTEMFE
+497 MGVTGMFE

-513 TYTFEADDP
+513 TYTFKAEEPGGTYLDN
-522 ECTELYFE
+522 EF
-530 YGDINVWDEATWV
+530 GINVWDEATWV
-543 ITIEKTYKTINAYTN
+543 ITIENTYKIINAYTN
-558 NDAMVTIISPDGHAT
+558 NDALVTFVRPDGSAIAKE
-573 SRDNSQHSRI
+573 NSQHALI

-603 FEIGWSPIDIE
+603 FEIDWSPIDIE

-628 FTVTYDEIP
+628 FTVTYDDVP
-637 NIENTID
+637 DIENVID

-671 TRSNGDRVSFN
+671 TRSNGSRVSFN
-682 NRVAMEMFDLS
+682 NRVAMKMFDLS

-700 VKPFTNLDE
+700 VKPFTNLDK

-740 SYNFGSV
+740 SYDFGSV
-747 QGNSIIQ
+747 KGNSIIQ
-754 IVYKNRRYDVNN
+754 IVYKNSQYDTNV
-766 DGRVTISDVTKLV
+766 DGRVDISDVTKVV
-779 NRILGKE
+779 NKILEQ

>member
-1 MATKNLLAKIILL
+1 MATKNLLAKLIIL

-154 NMRYSTHRLDCV
+154 NMRYNTHRLDCV

-250 TFQIDGDRY
+250 MFQIDGDRY

-271 IHSNLTFYVAD
+271 IHSDLTFYVAD

-364 GHSQSFP
+364 GNSQSFQ

-384 DEHFVFDRFWRDGVD
+384 DEHFVFDRFWCDGID

-447 TVKRGSVT
+447 TRKRGSVT

-497 MDVTEMFE
+497 MGVTGMFE

-522 ECTELYFE
+522 ENTELNFE
-530 YGDINVWDEATWV
+530 EGINVWDEATWV

-573 SRDNSQHSRI
+573 SKDNSQHARI
-583 YEGETYVVT
+583 FEGETYIVKFV
-592 FIPKHG
+592 PRHG

-628 FTVTYDEIP
+628 FTVTYDDVP
-637 NIENTID
+637 DIENVID
-644 LVAVFERSS
+644 LVAVFES

-671 TRSNGDRVSFN
+671 TRSNGDCVSFN

>member
-1 MATKNLLAKIILL
+1 MATKNLLAKLIIL
-14 LGFVSAGVQGAW
+14 LGFVFAGVQGAW
-26 ADRYLYMLIKDN
+26 ADRYLYMLIKTG
-38 VEYGDLTF
+38 VQYGDLTF

-122 PRVSETGETEFTL
+122 PRVSITGETEFTL

-154 NMRYSTHRLDCV
+154 NMRYDTHRLDCV

-227 PDPEGVDV
+227 PNPEGVDV

-250 TFQIDGDRY
+250 MFQIDGDQY

-384 DEHFVFDRFWRDGVD
+384 DDHFVFDRFWRDGID
-399 VTDVTTFTKQIDGSL
+399 MTDVTTFTKQIDGSL

-497 MDVTEMFE
+497 MGVTGMFE

-637 NIENTID
+637 DIENTID
-644 LVAVFERSS
+644 LVAVFES
-653 TAGRVFFVTTTGT
+653 TAGRVFFVATTGT

-671 TRSNGDRVSFN
+671 TRSNGDCVSFN

>member
-1 MATKNLLAKIILL
+1 MTMKNLFTKIILL
-14 LGFVSAGVQGAW
+14 LCLVTAGVQSAW
-26 ADRYLYMLIKDN
+26 ADEYLYRLIKDN

-46 DVYNCESVG
+46 DVYNCELVG
-55 DGYSFKAPNYY
+55 DGYSVKVPSYY

-86 EYDGETYRVGAV
+86 EYDGETYRVGAI

-122 PRVSETGETEFTL
+122 PRVSITGETEFTL

-154 NMRYSTHRLDCV
+154 NMRYNTHRLDCV

-203 TVSELNTLRAKPV
+203 TESELNTLRAKPV
-216 WKEFKD
+216 WKEFKY

-250 TFQIDGDRY
+250 MFQIDDDRY

-291 FVNGRDVLPFM
+291 FVNGRDVLPLM
-302 TVPETNPFYNGANP
+302 EVPETNPFYNSANP

-321 SNVSGDTYI
+321 GNVSGDTYI

-364 GHSQSFP
+364 GHSQSFQ
-371 LAKGESKSLTIRP
+371 LAKGVSKSLTIRP
-384 DEHFVFDRFWRDGVD
+384 DEHFVFDRFWRDGIDMTDD
-399 VTDVTTFTKQIDGSL
+399 VTFTKQIDGSL

-433 QLFGRYGGDGNVVF
+433 QLFSRYGGDGNVVF
-447 TVKRGSVT
+447 TRKRGSVT
-455 NTYNILAN
+455 MPYNIPDSE
-463 KPVSVPLPAWEDGDE
+463 PVSVPLPAWEDGDE

-497 MDVTEMFE
+497 MGVTGMFE

-522 ECTELYFE
+522 ENTELNFE
-530 YGDINVWDEATWV
+530 EGINVWDEATWV
-543 ITIEKTYKTINAYTN
+543 ITIEKTYRTINAYTN
-558 NDAMVTIISPDGHAT
+558 NDAIVELKRPNGQDTFRA
-573 SRDNSQHSRI
+573 NSQHARI

-628 FTVTYDEIP
+628 FTVTYDDVP
-637 NIENTID
+637 NIENVID

-682 NRVAMEMFDLS
+682 NRVAMKMFDLS

-700 VKPFTNLDE
+700 VKPFTNLDK

-722 DSRYFVET
+722 DSRYFRET

-740 SYNFGSV
+740 SYDFGSV
-747 QGNSIIQ
+747 KGNSIIQ
-754 IVYKNRRYDVNN
+754 IVYKNSQYDTNV
-766 DGRVTISDVTKLV
+766 DGRVDISDVTTVV
-779 NRILGKE
+779 NKILEQ

>member
-1 MATKNLLAKIILL
+1 MKNLFTKIILL
-14 LGFVSAGVQGAW
+14 LGLVTAGVQGVW
-26 ADRYLYMLIKDN
+26 ADRYVYRLIETG

-46 DVYNCESVG
+46 DVYNCELVG
-55 DGYSFKAPNYY
+55 DGYSFKAPSYY

-122 PRVSETGETEFTL
+122 PRVSITGETEFTL

-154 NMRYSTHRLDCV
+154 NMNYDTHRLDCV

-174 NNVLPTFDGF
+174 NNVLPTFTGT
-184 WSLYSTSTAGNITA
+184 WSGYSTSEARNITA

-222 LLLYT
+222 ILLYT

-250 TFQIDGDRY
+250 MFQIDDDRY

-271 IHSNLTFYVAD
+271 IHSDLTFYVAD

-291 FVNGRDVLPFM
+291 FVNGRDVLPLM
-302 TVPETNPFYNGANP
+302 EVPETNPFYDGANP
-316 KEYTI
+316 KVYTI
-321 SNVSGDTYI
+321 SNVSGDTYV

-364 GHSQSFP
+364 GNSQSFQ

-384 DEHFVFDRFWRDGVD
+384 DEGFVFDRFWRDGIDMTDD
-399 VTDVTTFTKQIDGSL
+399 VTFTKQIDGSL

-433 QLFGRYGGDGNVVF
+433 QLFGRYGGYGNVVF
-447 TVKRGSVT
+447 TRKRGSVT
-455 NTYNILAN
+455 MPYNIPDSE
-463 KPVSVPLPAWEDGDE
+463 PVSVPLPAWEEGDE

-484 VHADEKVRVTRNG
+484 VYADEKVRVTRNG
-497 MDVTEMFE
+497 MGVTGMFI

-513 TYTFEADDP
+513 TYTFKAEEPGGTYLDN
-522 ECTELYFE
+522 EF
-530 YGDINVWDEATWV
+530 GINVWDEATWV
-543 ITIEKTYKTINAYTN
+543 ITIENAYKIINAYTN
-558 NDAMVTIISPDGHAT
+558 NDALVTFFRPDGSAIAKE
-573 SRDNSQHSRI
+573 NSQHAMI
-583 YEGETYVVT
+583 YEGETYIVKFV
-592 FIPKHG
+592 PRHG

-614 NESRLVKNDDGSYS
+614 NESRLVKNEDGSYS
-628 FTVTYDEIP
+628 FTATYDDIP
-637 NIENTID
+637 FAEDAID
-644 LVAVFERSS
+644 LVGVFERSS
-653 TAGRVFFVTTTGT
+653 AAGRVFFVTTTGT

-682 NRVAMEMFDLS
+682 NRVAMKKFDLS
-693 ESENTFE
+693 ESEYDFE
-700 VKPFTNLDE
+700 VKPFTNFDK
-709 VEKVLLNGEDVTN
+709 VEKVLLNGVDVTN

-740 SYNFGSV
+740 KYDFGSV
-747 QGNSIIQ
+747 KGNSIIQ
-754 IVYKNRRYDVNN
+754 IVYKNSQYDTNV
-766 DGRVTISDVTKLV
+766 DGRVDISDVTKVV
-779 NRILGKE
+779 NKILEQ

>member
-1 MATKNLLAKIILL
+1 MTMKNLFTKIILL
-14 LGFVSAGVQGAW
+14 LGLVTAGVQSAW
-26 ADRYLYMLIKDN
+26 ADRYLYRLIKDN

-46 DVYNCESVG
+46 DVYNCEFVG
-55 DGYSFKAPNYY
+55 DGYSFKAPSYY

-86 EYDGETYRVGAV
+86 EYDGETFRVGAV

-122 PRVSETGETEFTL
+122 PRVSITGETEFTL

-154 NMRYSTHRLDCV
+154 NMNYDTHRLDCV

-174 NNVLPTFDGF
+174 NNVLPTFTGT
-184 WSLYSTSTAGNITA
+184 WSDYSTSVAGNITA

-203 TVSELNTLRAKPV
+203 TESELNTLRAKPV
-216 WKEFKD
+216 WKEFKN

-250 TFQIDGDRY
+250 MFQIDDDRY

-271 IHSNLTFYVAD
+271 SHSDLTFYVAD

-291 FVNGRDVLPFM
+291 FVNGRDVLPLM
-302 TVPETNPFYNGANP
+302 EVPETNPFYNGANP
-316 KEYTI
+316 KVYTI

-364 GHSQSFP
+364 GNLQSFP
-371 LAKGESKSLTIRP
+371 LAKGQSLSLTIRS
-384 DEHFVFDRFWRDGVD
+384 DEGFVFDRFWCDGID
-399 VTDVTTFTKQIDGSL
+399 MTEYMTFTKQIDGSL

-433 QLFGRYGGDGNVVF
+433 QLFSRYGGDGNVVF

-478 IMLSIE
+478 IRLSIE

-497 MDVTEMFE
+497 MGVTGMFAI
-505 VSPATGDR
+505 SPVTGDR

-522 ECTELYFE
+522 ECTELNFE
-530 YGDINVWDEATWV
+530 EGINVWDEATWV
-543 ITIEKTYKTINAYTN
+543 ITIENAYKIINAYTN
-558 NDAMVTIISPDGHAT
+558 NDAMVTIISPDGSAIAKE
-573 SRDNSQHSRI
+573 NSQHAMI
-583 YEGETYVVT
+583 YEGETYIVKFV
-592 FIPKHG
+592 PRHG
-598 EELKS
+598 EELKG
-603 FEIGWSPIDIE
+603 FEIDWGLIDIE
-614 NESRLVKNDDGSYS
+614 NESRLVKNENGSYS
-628 FTVTYDEIP
+628 FTVTYDDIP
-637 NIENTID
+637 IAEEAID
-644 LVAVFERSS
+644 LVGVFERSS
-653 TAGRVFFVTTTGT
+653 AAGRVFFVTTTGT

-671 TRSNGDRVSFN
+671 TRSDGRPVSFN
-682 NRVAMEMFDLS
+682 NRVAMKKFDLS
-693 ESENTFE
+693 ESEYDFE
-700 VKPFTNLDE
+700 VKPFTNFDE
-709 VEKVLLNGEDVTN
+709 VEKVLLNGVDVTN
-722 DSRYFVET
+722 DSRYFRET
-730 GSTTPGGSYV
+730 GSTTPAGSYV
-740 SYNFGSV
+740 KYDFGSV
-747 QGNSIIQ
+747 KGNSIIQ
-754 IVYKNRRYDVNN
+754 IVYKNSQYDTNV
-766 DGRVTISDVTKLV
+766 DGRVDISDVTKVV
-779 NRILGKE
+779 NKILEEE

>member
-1 MATKNLLAKIILL
+1 MATKNLFTKIILL
-14 LGFVSAGVQGAW
+14 LGLVTAGVQSAW
-26 ADRYLYMLIKDN
+26 ADEYLYRLIKDN

-46 DVYNCESVG
+46 DVYNCELVG

-154 NMRYSTHRLDCV
+154 NMRYDTHRLDCV

-184 WSLYSTSTAGNITA
+184 WSLYSTSEARNITA

-222 LLLYT
+222 ILLYT

-250 TFQIDGDRY
+250 MFQIDGDRY

-271 IHSNLTFYVAD
+271 IHSDLTFYVAD

-291 FVNGRDVLPFM
+291 FVNGRDVLPLM
-302 TVPETNPFYNGANP
+302 EVPETNPFYNGANP
-316 KEYTI
+316 KVYTI

-384 DEHFVFDRFWRDGVD
+384 DEHFVFDRFWCDGID

-447 TVKRGSVT
+447 TRKRGSVT

-497 MDVTEMFE
+497 MDVTGMFAI
-505 VSPATGDR
+505 SPATGDR

-543 ITIEKTYKTINAYTN
+543 ITIEKTYRTINAYTN
-558 NDAMVTIISPDGHAT
+558 NDAMVEIKRPNGQDTF
-573 SRDNSQHSRI
+573 RDNSQHSRI

-628 FTVTYDEIP
+628 FTVTYDDVP
-637 NIENTID
+637 NIENVID

-671 TRSNGDRVSFN
+671 TRSNGDRVPFN
-682 NRVAMEMFDLS
+682 NRVAMKMFDLS

-740 SYNFGSV
+740 SYDFGSV
-747 QGNSIIQ
+747 KGNSIIQ
-754 IVYKNRRYDVNN
+754 IVYKNSQYDTNR
-766 DGRVTISDVTKLV
+766 DGQITIADVTKLV
-779 NRILGKE
+779 NQILGKE

>member
-1 MATKNLLAKIILL
+1 MTMKNLFTKIILL
-14 LGFVSAGVQGAW
+14 LCLVTAGVQGAW
-26 ADRYLYMLIKDN
+26 ADRYLYRLIKDN

-46 DVYNCESVG
+46 DVYNCELVG
-55 DGYSFKAPNYY
+55 DGYSFKAPSYY

-108 KLTFESDINFYRQL
+108 RLTFESDINFYRQL
-122 PRVSETGETEFTL
+122 PRVSITGETEFTL

-154 NMRYSTHRLDCV
+154 NMNYDTHRLNCV

-174 NNVLPTFDGF
+174 NNVLPTFTGT
-184 WSLYSTSTAGNITA
+184 WSDYSTSVAGNITA

-203 TVSELNTLRAKPV
+203 TASELSTLRAKPV

-227 PDPEGVDV
+227 PNPEGVDV

-250 TFQIDGDRY
+250 MFQIDDDRY
-259 IYGSGSKLFQTM
+259 IYGSGSKLFQTK

-291 FVNGRDVLPFM
+291 FVNGRDVLPLM
-302 TVPETNPFYNGANP
+302 EVPETNPFYDGANP
-316 KEYTI
+316 KVYTI
-321 SNVSGDTYI
+321 SNVSGDTYV

-364 GHSQSFP
+364 GHSQSFS
-371 LAKGESKSLTIRP
+371 LAKGESKSLTIRS
-384 DEHFVFDRFWRDGVD
+384 DEGFVFDRFWRDGIDMTDD
-399 VTDVTTFTKQIDGSL
+399 VTFTKQIDGSL

-433 QLFGRYGGDGNVVF
+433 QLFSRYGGDGNVVF
-447 TVKRGSVT
+447 TRKRGSVT
-455 NTYNILAN
+455 MPYNIPDSE
-463 KPVSVPLPAWEDGDE
+463 PVSVPLPAWEDGDE

-497 MDVTEMFE
+497 MGVTGMFAI
-505 VSPATGDR
+505 SPATGDR
-513 TYTFEADDP
+513 TYTFEAEDP
-522 ECTELYFE
+522 ENTELNFE
-530 YGDINVWDEATWV
+530 EGINVWDEATWV
-543 ITIEKTYKTINAYTN
+543 ITIENAYKIINAYTN
-558 NDAMVTIISPDGHAT
+558 NDALVTFVRPDGSAIAKE
-573 SRDNSQHSRI
+573 NSQHAMI
-583 YEGETYVVT
+583 YEGETYTVK
-592 FIPKHG
+592 FLPRHG
-598 EELKS
+598 EELKG

-614 NESRLVKNDDGSYS
+614 NESRLVKNEDGSYS
-628 FTVTYDEIP
+628 FTAKYDEIP
-637 NIENTID
+637 GDAID
-644 LVAVFERSS
+644 LVGVFERSS

-671 TRSNGDRVSFN
+671 TRSNGSRISFN
-682 NRVAMEMFDLS
+682 GRGAMRKFDLL
-693 ESENTFE
+693 ENEYTFE
-700 VKPFTNLDE
+700 VKPFTNFDE
-709 VEKVLLNGEDVTN
+709 VEKVLLNGVDVTN
-722 DSRYFVET
+722 DSRYFRET
-730 GSTTPGGSYV
+730 GSTTPAGSYV
-740 SYNFGSV
+740 KYDFGSV
-747 QGNSIIQ
+747 KGNSIIQ
-754 IVYKNRRYDVNN
+754 IVYKNSQYDTNV
-766 DGRVTISDVTKLV
+766 DGRVDISDVTKVV
-779 NRILGKE
+779 NKILEEEE

>member
-1 MATKNLLAKIILL
+1 MATKNLLAKLIIL

-154 NMRYSTHRLDCV
+154 NMRYNTHRLDCV
-166 NLEEIYFM
+166 NLKEIYFM

-184 WSLYSTSTAGNITA
+184 WSLYSTSPAGNITA

-447 TVKRGSVT
+447 TRKRGSVT

-573 SRDNSQHSRI
+573 SKDNSQHARI
-583 YEGETYVVT
+583 FEGETYVVK
-592 FIPKHG
+592 FVPRHG

>member
-1 MATKNLLAKIILL
+1 MATKNLFTKIILL
-14 LGFVSAGVQGAW
+14 LGLVTAGVQGAW
-26 ADRYLYMLIKDN
+26 ADEYLYRLIKDN

-46 DVYNCESVG
+46 DVYNCELVG
-55 DGYSFKAPNYY
+55 DGYSFKAPSYY

-86 EYDGETYRVGAV
+86 EYDDETYRVGAV

-122 PRVSETGETEFTL
+122 PRVSITGETEFTL

-154 NMRYSTHRLDCV
+154 NMRYNTHRLDCV

-203 TVSELNTLRAKPV
+203 TVSELNTLSAKPV

-222 LLLYT
+222 ILLYT

-235 NVYVTVEEASPGQGV
+235 NIYVTVEEDSPGQGV
-250 TFQIDGDRY
+250 MFQIDDDRY

-302 TVPETNPFYNGANP
+302 TVPETNPFYDGANP
-316 KEYTI
+316 KVYTL

-364 GHSQSFP
+364 GNFQSFQ

-384 DEHFVFDRFWRDGVD
+384 DEHFVFDRFWCDGIDMTDD
-399 VTDVTTFTKQIDGSL
+399 VTFTKQIDGSL

-447 TVKRGSVT
+447 TRKRGSVT
-455 NTYNILAN
+455 MPYNILAN

-478 IMLSIE
+478 IRLSIE
-484 VHADEKVRVTRNG
+484 VHADEKVRVTRDG
-497 MDVTEMFE
+497 MGVTGMFE
-505 VSPATGDR
+505 VSPVTGDR

-522 ECTELYFE
+522 ENTELNFE
-530 YGDINVWDEATWV
+530 EGINVWDEATWV
-543 ITIEKTYKTINAYTN
+543 ITIEKTYRTINAYTN
-558 NDAMVTIISPDGHAT
+558 NDAMVEIKRPNGQDTF
-573 SRDNSQHSRI
+573 RDNSQHARI

-628 FTVTYDEIP
+628 FTVTYDDVP
-637 NIENTID
+637 NIENVID

-682 NRVAMEMFDLS
+682 NRVAMKKFDLS
-693 ESENTFE
+693 ESENAFE
-700 VKPFTNLDE
+700 VKPFTNLDK

-740 SYNFGSV
+740 SYDFGSV
-747 QGNSIIQ
+747 KDNSIIQ
-754 IVYKNRRYDVNN
+754 IVYKNSQYDTNR
-766 DGRVTISDVTKLV
+766 DGRATIADVTKLV

>member
-1 MATKNLLAKIILL
+1 MATKNLFTKIILL
-14 LGFVSAGVQGAW
+14 LCLVTAGVQGAW
-26 ADRYLYMLIKDN
+26 ADRYVYRLIETG

-46 DVYNCESVG
+46 DVYNCELVG
-55 DGYSFKAPNYY
+55 DGYSFKAPSYY

-122 PRVSETGETEFTL
+122 PRVSITGETEFTL

-154 NMRYSTHRLDCV
+154 NMNYDTHRLNCV

-174 NNVLPTFDGF
+174 NNVLPTFTGT
-184 WSLYSTSTAGNITA
+184 WSDYSTSAAGNITA

-203 TVSELNTLRAKPV
+203 TASELNTLMAKPV

-235 NVYVTVEEASPGQGV
+235 NIYVTVEGASPGQGV
-250 TFQIDGDRY
+250 KFQIDNDRY

-271 IHSNLTFYVAD
+271 IHSDLTFYVAD

-302 TVPETNPFYNGANP
+302 TVPETNPIYDGANP
-316 KEYTI
+316 KVYTI
-321 SNVSGDTYI
+321 SNVSGDTYV

-364 GHSQSFP
+364 GNLQSFS
-371 LAKGESKSLTIRP
+371 LAKGQSLSLTIRP
-384 DEHFVFDRFWRDGVD
+384 DEGFVFDRFWRDGID
-399 VTDVTTFTKQIDGSL
+399 MTEYMTFTKQIDGSL

-433 QLFGRYGGDGNVVF
+433 QLFSRYGGDGNVVF
-447 TVKRGSVT
+447 TRKRGSVT

-478 IMLSIE
+478 IRLSIE

-497 MDVTEMFE
+497 MGVTGMFAI
-505 VSPATGDR
+505 SPVTGDR

-522 ECTELYFE
+522 ECTELNFE
-530 YGDINVWDEATWV
+530 EGINVWDEATWV
-543 ITIEKTYKTINAYTN
+543 ITIENAYKIINAYTN
-558 NDAMVTIISPDGHAT
+558 NDAMVTIISPDGSAIAKE
-573 SRDNSQHSRI
+573 NSQHAMI
-583 YEGETYVVT
+583 YEGETYIVKFV
-592 FIPKHG
+592 PMHG
-598 EELKS
+598 EELKG
-603 FEIGWSPIDIE
+603 FEIDWGQIDIE
-614 NESRLVKNDDGSYS
+614 NESRLVKNENGSYS
-628 FTVTYDEIP
+628 FTVTYDDIP
-637 NIENTID
+637 IAEDAID
-644 LVAVFERSS
+644 LVGVFERSS
-653 TAGRVFFVTTTGT
+653 AAGRVFFVTTTGT

-682 NRVAMEMFDLS
+682 NRVAMKKFDLL
-693 ESENTFE
+693 ENEYTFE
-700 VKPFTNLDE
+700 VKPFTNFDE
-709 VEKVLLNGEDVTN
+709 VEKVLLNGVDVTN

-730 GSTTPGGSYV
+730 GSTTPAGSYV
-740 SYNFGSV
+740 KYDFGSV
-747 QGNSIIQ
+747 KGNSIIQ
-754 IVYKNRRYDVNN
+754 IVYKNSQYDTNV
-766 DGRVTISDVTKLV
+766 DGRVDISDVTKVV
-779 NRILGKE
+779 NKILEEE